1 MAWAGT
7 MERSASGNSAGEGR
21 AFLPGDGQ
29 ASIRQRIVA
38 VVSTMRDLSR
48 ADDPQTMAQA
58 YLRHLRQ
65 LFPCD
70 GIVAASRRD
79 LPAPHYRV
87 TRSTIWSEDFNPWI
101 DRDSL
106 PVLTG
111 GILGE
116 LLYGDEAQL
125 IDDPEVAGDDPARE
139 HLAGYR
145 SMVAIPMYDQG
156 RALNLLVLLG
166 RQPGMFRPEQLPDLV
181 LAACLY
187 GRASNNLVL
196 ARHLEEQ
203 VRELDF
209 ELRRIAAV
217 QRALLP
223 RASPE
228 IPGLEVRGKVQ
239 TARRAGG
246 DYHDFIP
253 LPDGRWA
260 FVIADVSGSGAS
272 AAALMAVERT
282 LAHAG
287 GMDQPHAWLRLAN
300 SHLCANG
307 LRELDSFVTAFV
319 GVYDPATRSLD
330 YASAGHPAPRLLR
343 PGIPRSQRLLLD
355 SVLGLPL
362 GLDDSEVYDM
372 ASVRLE
378 PGDTLVL
385 YTDGIVDAPGV
396 TGVPFGLKRLDQA
409 FLPPEPDLGRQVA
422 RVFESLRLHTGER
435 HPEDDQSLVV
445 VRVH

>member
-1 MAWAGT
+1 
-7 MERSASGNSAGEGR
+7 MERSASGKSASG
-21 AFLPGDGQ
+21 GQ
-29 ASIRQRIVA
+29 APTPEVGVDPIHERIVA
-38 VVSTMRDLSR
+38 VASTMRELSR
-48 ADDPQTMAQA
+48 ADDPQTMAQV

-79 LPAPHYRV
+79 LPSPHYRV
-87 TRSTIWSEDFNPWI
+87 TRSTLWSEDFNPWI
-101 DRDSL
+101 DRDRL

-111 GILGE
+111 GILGG
-116 LLYGDEAQL
+116 LLYGDEARV
-125 IDDPEVAGDDPARE
+125 IDDPEVAEGDPARE

-166 RQPGMFRPEQLPDLV
+166 REPGMFHAEQLPDLV
-181 LAACLY
+181 LTACLY

-196 ARHLEEQ
+196 ARKLEEQ

-217 QRALLP
+217 QGALLP
-223 RASPE
+223 QATPS
-228 IPGLEVRGKVQ
+228 IPGLEVRGRVHA
-239 TARRAGG
+239 ARRAGG

-260 FVIADVSGSGAS
+260 FIIADVSGSGAS
-272 AAALMAVERT
+272 AAALMAVVHT

-287 GMDQPHAWLRLAN
+287 GLEKPHDWLARAN

-307 LRELDSFVTAFV
+307 LRALDCFVTAFA
-319 GVYDPATRSLD
+319 GVYDPVTRILA

-343 PGIPRSQRLLLD
+343 PDMPRSQRHLLD
-355 SVLGLPL
+355 TVLGLPL
-362 GLDDSEVYDM
+362 GLDNSEAYDS
-372 ASVRLE
+372 ASVELK

-396 TGVPFGLKRLDQA
+396 AGNSFGLKRLDQA
-409 FLPPEPDLGRQVA
+409 FLPPEPDINRQVSK
-422 RVFESLRLHTGER
+422 VFELLKLHSGGK
-435 HPEDDQSLVV
+435 HPEDDQTLVV

>member
-1 MAWAGT
+1 
-7 MERSASGNSAGEGR
+7 MERSASGKSAHNEPAFRSGEGN
-21 AFLPGDGQ
+21 P
-29 ASIRQRIVA
+29 SIQQRIVA
-38 VVSTMRDLSR
+38 VAATMRDLSK
-48 ADDPQTMAQA
+48 ADDPQTMAQV

-87 TRSTIWSEDFNPWI
+87 TRSTLWTEDFNPWV

-116 LLYGDEAQL
+116 LLYGDEARV
-125 IDDPEVAGDDPARE
+125 IDEPEVADGDPARE

-166 RQPGMFRPEQLPDLV
+166 RQPGMFRAEQLPDLV
-181 LAACLY
+181 LTACLY

-196 ARHLEEQ
+196 ARKLEEQ

-223 RASPE
+223 HSTPA
-228 IPGLEVRGKVQ
+228 IPGLEVRGRVHA
-239 TARRAGG
+239 ARRAGG

-253 LPDGRWA
+253 LADGRWA
-260 FVIADVSGSGAS
+260 FIIADVSGSGAS
-272 AAALMAVERT
+272 AAALMAVVHT
-282 LAHAG
+282 LAHSG
-287 GMDQPHAWLRLAN
+287 GLEEPHEWMARAN
-300 SHLCANG
+300 AHLCANG
-307 LRELDSFVTAFV
+307 LKSLDCFVTAFV
-319 GVYDPATRSLD
+319 GAYDPATRVLA

-343 PGIPRSQRLLLD
+343 PDLPRSQRHLLD
-355 SVLGLPL
+355 IVLGLPL
-362 GLDDSEVYDM
+362 GLDTSEVYDK
-372 ASVRLE
+372 ATVELK

-385 YTDGIVDAPGV
+385 YTDGLVDAPGI
-396 TGVPFGLKRLDQA
+396 TGTSFGLKRLDQA
-409 FLPPEPDLGRQVA
+409 FLPPDPDIGKQVA
-422 RVFESLRLHTGER
+422 KVFELLKLHSAGR
-435 HPEDDQSLVV
+435 HPEDDQTLVV